1 MSIRLRMAARLNR
14 MNRIVV
20 LGCILAVGLGLVL
33 PKAARADDVLAEAKK
48 RGTIVVGT
56 EFQYAPFEFLQGD
69 KPIGFDVDLFDLI
82 AADWGVQVKWIDL
95 PWVSVLPGLEA
106 RKYDMVVAGTTRSKA
121 RLEHYDMTLPIG
133 DATVALLKRRDNA
146 AIVKPQDIAGK
157 IVGGTKGSMQL
168 QTLTD
173 FAKTLPGGVEDVK
186 VYIGST
192 NLYADVAAGR
202 IQAASGSL
210 PNLLYVA
217 KNQPDVTVVEPP
229 FGPPA
234 FLSWVTRKE
243 PESASLLEAV
253 NAGIK
258 KYNENGK
265 IAELQQKWFG
275 AAMKLPVDN
284 LPAPLN

>member
-1 MSIRLRMAARLNR
+1 MSIRLRMAARWNAPTKMLASCCAL
-14 MNRIVV
+14 V
-20 LGCILAVGLGLVL
+20 LGLCLLLSRPAS
-33 PKAARADDVLAEAKK
+33 ADDVLAEAKK

-69 KPIGFDVDLFDLI
+69 KPIGFDVDLFNLI
-82 AADWGVQVKWIDL
+82 ASDWGVQVKWVDL

-133 DATVALLKRRDNA
+133 DATVALLKRKDNT

-157 IVGGTKGSMQL
+157 VVGGTKGSMQL

-173 FAKTLPGGVEDVK
+173 YAKTLPSGVEDVK

-202 IQAASGSL
+202 IAAASGSL

-217 KNQPDVTVVEPP
+217 KNQPDVMVVEPP

-234 FLSWVTRKE
+234 YLSWVTRKE
-243 PESASLLEAV
+243 PDSASLLEAV

-275 AAMKLPVDN
+275 AEMKLPVSD

>member
-1 MSIRLRMAARLNR
+1 ML
-14 MNRIVV
+14 
-20 LGCILAVGLGLVL
+20 L
-33 PKAARADDVLAEAKK
+33 PKPALADDVLAEAKK
-48 RGTIVVGT
+48 RGTIIVGT

-69 KPIGFDVDLFDLI
+69 KPIGFDVDLFGLI
-82 AADWGVQVKWIDL
+82 AADLGLQVKWVDL

-106 RKYDMVVAGTTRSKA
+106 NKYDMVVAGTTRSKA

-133 DATVALLKRRDNA
+133 DATVALLKRKDNT
-146 AIVKPQDIAGK
+146 AIEKPQDIAGK

-168 QTLTD
+168 QTLQD
-173 FAKTLPGGVEDVK
+173 FAKTLPGGVEDIK

-210 PNLLYVA
+210 PNLFYVT
-217 KNQPDVTVVEPP
+217 KNQPDLTVVEPP
-229 FGPPA
+229 IGPPA
-234 FLSWVTRKE
+234 YLSWVVRKG
-243 PESASLLEAV
+243 PDNASLLAAV

-265 IAELQQKWFG
+265 MAELQQKWFG
-275 AAMKLPVDN
+275 ATMKLPVDN